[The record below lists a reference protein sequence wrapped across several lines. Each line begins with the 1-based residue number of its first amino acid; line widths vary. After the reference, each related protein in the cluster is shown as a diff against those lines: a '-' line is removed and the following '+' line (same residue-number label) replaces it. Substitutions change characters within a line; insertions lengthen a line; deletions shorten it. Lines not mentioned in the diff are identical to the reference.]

1 MAKINQEYL
10 KESKLQD
17 ETDNINMTAFEEM
30 LY

>member
-17 ETDNINMTAFEEM
+17 ETDTINMTAFEEM